1 MSNYDDI
8 LHLSHPTSKTHPR
21 MSREDRAAQF
31 SPFAAL
37 TGYEDVVKETGRLTD
52 QRMELTEEEKA
63 VLDARLRM
71 VLEWASTPP
80 VVSITY
86 FQPDTRKSG
95 GSYLTTQGY
104 IKKVEELKRVLVLEG
119 GGEIPI
125 DQIASID
132 SPILSAM
139 E

>member
-8 LHLSHPTSKTHPR
+8 IRLQHPTSKTHPR
-21 MSREDRAAQF
+21 MSRQDRAAQF

-37 TGYEDVVKETGRLTD
+37 TGYEAVVKETGRLTD
-52 QRMELTEEEKA
+52 QRRELTEDEKA

-71 VLEWASTPP
+71 VMEWEGAPP
-80 VVSITY
+80 EVTVTY

-95 GSYLTTQGY
+95 GAYLTAQGH
-104 IKKVEELKRVLVLEG
+104 IKKVEEHRRVLVMVG

-132 SPILSAM
+132 SPILNSM

>member
-8 LHLSHPTSKTHPR
+8 IHLPHPTSKVHPR
-21 MSREDRAAQF
+21 MSRQDRAAQF

-37 TGYEDVVKETGRLTD
+37 TGYEAVVKETGRLTD
-52 QRMELTEEEKA
+52 QRAELTEEEKA

-71 VLEWASTPP
+71 VLEWEGTSPE
-80 VVSITY
+80 VSITY
-86 FQPDTRKSG
+86 FQPDARKSG

-104 IKKVEELKRVLVLEG
+104 IKKVEKLKRVLVMED

-132 SPILSAM
+132 SPILTSV

>member
-8 LHLSHPTSKTHPR
+8 LHLPHPTSKTHRR
-21 MSREDRAAQF
+21 MSRQDRAAQF

-37 TGYEDVVKETGRLTD
+37 TGYEAVVEETRRLTD
-52 QRMELTEEEKA
+52 QRRELTEEEKA

-71 VLEWASTPP
+71 VLEWQGSPP
-80 VVSITY
+80 EVTVTY

-95 GSYLTTQGY
+95 GAYLTVQGH
-104 IKKVEELKRVLVLEG
+104 IKKLEEVKRVLVMVG
-119 GGEIPI
+119 GSEIPL

-132 SPILSAM
+132 SPILGSM

>member
-8 LHLSHPTSKTHPR
+8 LHLPHPTSKTHRR
-21 MSREDRAAQF
+21 MSRQDRAAQF

-37 TGYEDVVKETGRLTD
+37 TGYEAVVEETRRLTD
-52 QRMELTEEEKA
+52 QRRELTEEEKA

-71 VLEWASTPP
+71 VLEWQGSPP
-80 VVSITY
+80 EVTVTY

-95 GSYLTTQGY
+95 GAYLTAQGH
-104 IKKVEELKRVLVLEG
+104 IKKLEEVKRVLVMVG
-119 GGEIPI
+119 GSEIPL

-132 SPILSAM
+132 SHILGSM

>member
-8 LHLSHPTSKTHPR
+8 LHLPHPTSKTHRR
-21 MSREDRAAQF
+21 MSRQDRAAQF

-37 TGYEDVVKETGRLTD
+37 AGYEAVVEETRRLTD
-52 QRMELTEEEKA
+52 QRRELTEEEKA
-63 VLDARLRM
+63 MLDARLRM
-71 VLEWASTPP
+71 VLEWQGSPP
-80 VVSITY
+80 EVTVTY

-95 GSYLTTQGY
+95 GAYLTVQGH
-104 IKKVEELKRVLVLEG
+104 IKKLEEVKRVLVMVG
-119 GGEIPI
+119 GSEIPL

-132 SPILSAM
+132 SPILGSM